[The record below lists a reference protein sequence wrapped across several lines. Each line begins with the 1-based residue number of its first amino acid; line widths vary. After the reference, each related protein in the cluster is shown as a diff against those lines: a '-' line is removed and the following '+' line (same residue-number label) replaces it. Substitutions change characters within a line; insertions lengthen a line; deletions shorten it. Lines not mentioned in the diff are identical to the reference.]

1 MVFTVDFYQTSKEKM
16 ITILNNFASKIEEDR
31 LHPNSLYVA
40 NITNKIDQNRKG
52 NLTTS
57 Q

>member
-1 MVFTVDFYQTSKEKM
+1 MVFTVDFYQTSKEK
-16 ITILNNFASKIEEDR
+16 ILNNFASKIEEDR

-52 NLTTS
+52 NLNTS